1 MVVAGAVVVGAGE
14 EAPES
19 HCVSW
24 VVPWV
29 MDWIQAIL
37 SVTLATVRGHVTTLT
52 NQSSP
57 GVHPRVAGQRAA
69 PPPADHAYEGVAAVL
84 LSHEG
89 AAGVALA
96 GVLARVRGA
105 DVHPKYA
112 GLPKATFH
120 AP

>member
-37 SVTLATVRGHVTTLT
+37 SVTLATVRGHVTRLT
-52 NQSSP
+52 NGSSP

-69 PPPADHAYEGVAAVL
+69 VSPADHADQRVLAVL
-84 LSHEG
+84 LSYERP
-89 AAGVALA
+89 AGVALA
-96 GVLARVRGA
+96 RVLARVRGA

-112 GLPKATFH
+112 
-120 AP
+120 

>member
-37 SVTLATVRGHVTTLT
+37 SVTLATVRGHVTTYTDQSELT
-52 NQSSP
+52 WRTPPGSRPARSP
-57 GVHPRVAGQRAA
+57 A
-69 PPPADHAYEGVAAVL
+69 P
-84 LSHEG
+84 S
-89 AAGVALA
+89 
-96 GVLARVRGA
+96 
-105 DVHPKYA
+105 
-112 GLPKATFH
+112 
-120 AP
+120 